1 MFERLWNQLA
11 AWLVSSDINPR
22 RYVWWAYHRFRLKY
36 NIVWIQQITSAHTFD
51 AFLAEGTQD
60 IELEQRYVRL
70 QLDTVARQ
78 LQSGRTIRE
87 VLEDPLID
95 VSDTVRYAVARKS
108 EVADIAARLYRGAK
122 LDIENEPLYAELL
135 SGFL

>member
-1 MFERLWNQLA
+1 
-11 AWLVSSDINPR
+11 VSSDINPR
-22 RYVWWAYHRFRLKY
+22 RYVWWAYRQLRQQNK
-36 NIVWIQQITSAHTFD
+36 IVWVPQIASFKTLER
-51 AFLAEGTQD
+51 FLAKGAQD

-95 VSDTVRYAVARKS
+95 VSDTVRYVVARKS